1 MKRDALILLIVVI
14 VVTTIISFS
23 FFEQQRV
30 TSLETDRSIIT
41 TAVSDYYNR
50 TGVVPAN
57 TVAKLVDLANKTIDT
72 KATDVYKQQDVK
84 KLYDYL
90 VDVFGA
96 SDVDS
101 YMFPVDKKLLR
112 SAGSLSKLH
121 KESRLWVTDTR
132 NPAFLITPEDIDNG
146 TIPPNSGGDLDT
158 LVEKTVDIPVTNPVD
173 TDVDSTGKLVV
184 GGSGTQ
190 NRVVV
195 SPNGTVENKSTA
207 NPSEVIEYV
216 ADGSYI
222 KKDGTV
228 YTFVP

>member
-1 MKRDALILLIVVI
+1 MKKEALIMLVVMI
-14 VVTTIISFS
+14 FVSTIIGFS
-23 FFEQQRV
+23 FFHQQKV

-50 TGVVPAN
+50 TGVVPAD
-57 TVAKLVDLANKTIDT
+57 TSKKLVALANGTVNT
-72 KATDVYKQQDVK
+72 GATDAYKQQDIK

-96 SDVDS
+96 SDVDK

-112 SAGSLSKLH
+112 SAGSLTKLH

-132 NPAFLITPEDIDNG
+132 NPSFLITPEDVDNG

-158 LVEKTVDIPVTNPVD
+158 LVEKVVPTAVSNPID
-173 TDVDSTGKLVV
+173 TDVDSSGKLVV
-184 GGSGTQ
+184 GGSGTM
-190 NRVVV
+190 NRVTV
-195 SPNGTVENKSTA
+195 SSNGTVENKSTP

-222 KKDGTV
+222 KRDGTA